1 MFLPQS
7 FYQFFLFFSN
17 PLFHSF
23 LFLFFPE
30 GIGRQ
35 FQGQSNIGTQKTPRE
50 KGAFQ
55 MVYRSLSQYRLPKGK
70 KAKYSGVEAS
80 YEYTTGNE
88 IGLEEKSTTQEQK
101 TGRRD

>member
-1 MFLPQS
+1 
-7 FYQFFLFFSN
+7 
-17 PLFHSF
+17 
-23 LFLFFPE
+23 
-30 GIGRQ
+30 
-35 FQGQSNIGTQKTPRE
+35 
-50 KGAFQ
+50 